1 MHLAGVED
9 GSFNAFQRDVKSYS
23 YLCLVEMLHD
33 KIENVRL
40 CSIEVDG
47 LDATDKILKML
58 DGIHVESIILGG
70 ITFAGFNIIDP
81 TKVFQETDIP
91 VIIFSRK
98 KPNNFSMLRAL
109 KKHFEDWE
117 LRWQIIKSLGDVHE
131 FKPLIGEP
139 SIYFEV
145 IGRSVAWAE
154 RVLKSSAL
162 LCRIPEPVRV
172 AGIIARGVSP
182 PSC

>member
-1 MHLAGVED
+1 MHLAGIED
-9 GSFNAFQRDVKSYS
+9 GSFNAFQSDVKSYS
-23 YLCLVEMLHD
+23 LLCLVEMLHD
-33 KIENVRL
+33 KIKNVRI

-47 LDATDKILKML
+47 LDATDQILKLL

-81 TKVFQETDIP
+81 TTVFHETDTP

-98 KPNNFSMLRAL
+98 KPNNFSTLMAL

-117 LRWQIIKSLGDVHE
+117 IRWQIIKSLGDVHE
-131 FKPLIGEP
+131 TKPLIGEP

-145 IGRSVAWAE
+145 IGGSAGWAE
-154 RVLKSSAL
+154 RVLRSSAL
-162 LCRIPEPVRV
+162 LCRIPEPVRA
-172 AGIIARGVSP
+172 AGIIARGVSL
-182 PSC
+182 PSF